1 MIFNKYFIAWFFF
14 LINLFCACR
23 FYFCFLYVDF
33 GLKKKIRRIFHFAG
47 WDSGSLPWWV
57 EWFSTLILW
66 CYFIT
71 SFYIINF
78 NFFLIFSKKAR
89 KEFLELRQ
97 RRLMVEAVH
106 VIERAYVTHKVI
118 IYWLCLLIYVLRPFL
133 LIDGSRF
140 RKHLLF

>member
-1 MIFNKYFIAWFFF
+1 MIFFQKIIYFAHAAFIFVFICGFRTENK
-14 LINLFCACR
+14 N
-23 FYFCFLYVDF
+23 
-33 GLKKKIRRIFHFAG
+33 RRIFHSAG